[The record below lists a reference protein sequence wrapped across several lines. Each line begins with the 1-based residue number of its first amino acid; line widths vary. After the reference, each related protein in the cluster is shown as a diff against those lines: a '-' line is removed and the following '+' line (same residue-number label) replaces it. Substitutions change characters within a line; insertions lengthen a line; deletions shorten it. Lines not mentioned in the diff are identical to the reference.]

1 MLSTSRQLVQC
12 LLVLSMGMVEV
23 ALGMLLIIYTSRGYA
38 APQAPLWIAVAIV
51 AVMLLVAFA
60 VAVLFPSKRA
70 KEEELAREELIKAQ
84 SRQRRADRR

>member
-1 MLSTSRQLVQC
+1 
-12 LLVLSMGMVEV
+12 
-23 ALGMLLIIYTSRGYA
+23 MLLIIYNPKAYTATPGSLG
-38 APQAPLWIAVAIV
+38 LSVVIV
-51 AVMLLVAFA
+51 MVVLLVAFA